1 VLSNELVPA
10 AAPSSPFCVCVCV
23 CVSKTHKG
31 IAIPLFLQ
39 PSEGTKG
46 KTITLQS
53 CFRGGRFGTKGAS
66 FKANRK
72 AVCHSFLIHTA
83 IPFPFISNNI

>member
-1 VLSNELVPA
+1 MLSNELVPA
-10 AAPSSPFCVCVCV
+10 AAPSSPFFFV

-53 CFRGGRFGTKGAS
+53 CFR
-66 FKANRK
+66 
-72 AVCHSFLIHTA
+72 
-83 IPFPFISNNI
+83 